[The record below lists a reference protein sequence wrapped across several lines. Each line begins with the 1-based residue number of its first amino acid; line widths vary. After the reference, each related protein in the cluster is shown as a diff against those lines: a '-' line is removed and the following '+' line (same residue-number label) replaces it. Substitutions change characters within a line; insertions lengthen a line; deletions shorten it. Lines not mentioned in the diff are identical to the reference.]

1 MTILEQVEKSLP
13 KLSRELQKIIAEEA
27 QFATFQA
34 GTELLREGQY
44 VKVIPL
50 VLSGGLKVMADFEER
65 ELLLYYIRPS
75 ESCALSFSAALH
87 DSPSQIK
94 AITSEDSEV
103 LLLPSSVVRQL
114 TKDFDEFNQLFF
126 DQYQMRYAD
135 LLGTIQSL
143 LFGRM
148 DERLLDY
155 LKVKA
160 QHAQGAALKIPHR
173 EIARELGTA
182 REVISRVLK
191 KLENEGTVEQ
201 GKEGIKILRW

>member
-1 MTILEQVEKSLP
+1 MTILEQVEKALVN
-13 KLSRELQKIIAEEA
+13 LSPDLQKVIAE
-27 QFATFQA
+27 QGSFASFEA

-50 VLSGGLKVMADFEER
+50 VLSGGLKVMADFDER

-94 AITSEDSEV
+94 AICSEDSEV
-103 LLLPSSVVRQL
+103 LLIPSSAVRKL
-114 TKDFDEFNQLFF
+114 TKDYDEFNQLFF
-126 DQYQMRYAD
+126 DQYQLRYTD

-148 DERLLDY
+148 DQRLLDY
-155 LKVKA
+155 LKVKSE
-160 QHAQGAALKIPHR
+160 HLQGAAIKIPHR

-191 KLENEGTVEQ
+191 KLENEGLVEQ
-201 GKEGIKILRW
+201 SKEGIKVH

>member
-1 MTILEQVEKSLP
+1 MYILEQIQKTLPHISSGLQEAIATESTFAHCKS
-13 KLSRELQKIIAEEA
+13 
-27 QFATFQA
+27 

-44 VKVIPL
+44 VKLIPL

-87 DSPSQIK
+87 GNPSQIK
-94 AITSEDSEV
+94 AIAAEDSEV
-103 LLLPSSVVRQL
+103 ALLPSSAVRKL
-114 TKDFDEFNQLFF
+114 AKEFDEFNQIFF
-126 DQYQMRYAD
+126 DQYELRYSD

-148 DERLLDY
+148 DQRLKHY
-155 LKVKA
+155 LSVKSE
-160 QHAQGAALKIPHR
+160 HLQGAPLKIPHR

-191 KLENEGTVEQ
+191 KLEHEGSVQQT
-201 GKEGIKILRW
+201 KDGIIVIR